1 MPIQESRL
9 RLVAE
14 FVDKASGGMRRMGNE
29 LVDLA
34 KKGQA
39 VNKFAKVAGPAL
51 LGVSAAGGAFLF
63 SATKLAA
70 RVETLGV
77 VTQQLGKVAGYSRT
91 EIEGFESAIKEQGI
105 TLQATRSSMSMM
117 MQAQIDLAH
126 GARLARIAQDAA
138 VIANIDSSEA
148 FSTLTRA
155 ILTGRVALA
164 RTMGLQVQFGN
175 AQKRMAD
182 DIGKTVEELT
192 EQEIIQART
201 NEVFKQAATI
211 QGAYASAMTTAGKKM
226 LSLNRHI
233 EESRRILG
241 EAFTPMLADA
251 VDAVTNLLKS
261 FEALGAPQQRAIAAS
276 IGVGVAFA
284 GVAGAALTIVAILP
298 SVTAGL
304 GILGIAAGTALLPI
318 SLIALA
324 IGAVT
329 MAAVAHHAKMQQME
343 EDIAGVEVAAARA
356 GTSYA
361 DYKKEIAEY
370 SEKTGLAV
378 KKTVKLEKATSSMYG
393 TVTKTSG
400 VFGHYGQQVE
410 ETTEEIEIQI
420 GAIEEMTEA
429 EFNLFKAKQRT
440 IDATKA
446 WTIEQYAAYHGITLM
461 TEAEESALTATQRL
475 QAEFDAAR
483 DGLSGL
489 GDEATETEDEIKSM
503 FDTIDTG
510 IGSTIEGMMKQIEFA
525 ELGGEAIQQQVE
537 AVKEALLAQK
547 ITPEEAKELLG
558 ELSMAA
564 IDIQLE
570 MGEITPSEAAA
581 QIRENLGVPLTEAW
595 DIVKDMRADLSAFNF
610 IASVEAKLEG
620 YESIDARLDAL
631 NAKALIVLSRVEQI
645 ETGLEEGGYQH
656 GGQFRVQGPPGR
668 GDTTMVAFPA
678 KPGETVTIKQSG
690 EPAPSSAGRR
700 GPMIGV
706 QNNYVR
712 DDLDIQRLST
722 LFRRE

>member
-91 EIEGFESAIKEQGI
+91 EIEGFERAIKEQGI

-226 LSLNRHI
+226 LSLNRHV
-233 EESRRILG
+233 EESRRIIG
-241 EAFTPMLADA
+241 ETFTPMLADA
-251 VDAVTNLLKS
+251 VDTVTDLLKS
-261 FEALGAPQQRAIAAS
+261 FEALGAPQQRAMGAAL
-276 IGVGVAFA
+276 GVGVAFA
-284 GVAGAALTIVAILP
+284 GVAGAALTVVAVLP
-298 SVTAGL
+298 HVVAGL
-304 GILGIAAGTALLPI
+304 EIVGIAAGTALGPI
-318 SLIALA
+318 SLIVMA

-329 MAAVAHHAKMQQME
+329 MAAVAHHAKMEQME
-343 EDIAGVEVAAARA
+343 EDISGVEVAAARA

-400 VFGHYGQQVE
+400 VFGQYGQQIE
-410 ETTEEIEIQI
+410 ETTEEIEIQT

-475 QAEFDAAR
+475 QAEFDAAKAGVE
-483 DGLSGL
+483 DL
-489 GDEATETEDEIKSM
+489 GEEADETEDEIKSM
-503 FDTIDTG
+503 FDTIDIG
-510 IGSTIEGMMKQIEFA
+510 IGDTIAKMMEQITFA
-525 ELGGEAIQQQVE
+525 GLGGEVIQQQVE
-537 AVKEALLAQK
+537 AIKTAELMEE
-547 ITPEEAKELLG
+547 ITPEQAQELLG
-558 ELSMAA
+558 ELYLAA
-564 IDIQLE
+564 TDIQLE
-570 MGEITPSEAAA
+570 MGDIVSSDAAWQIA
-581 QIRENLGVPLTEAW
+581 QNLNIPLTEAW
-595 DIVKDMRADLSAFNF
+595 DIVKDMRADLDAFDF
-610 IASVEAKLEG
+610 TASVFAKLEG
-620 YESIDARLDAL
+620 YESVEARLLAL
-631 NAKALIVLSRVEQI
+631 NERASILLSRIEQAD
-645 ETGLEEGGYQH
+645 TALAEEGYQH